1 MLLQSPAWASC
12 GPGLSVQPAPKHAT
26 SSEERNGG
34 YVLGIMIHLQNY
46 ARKLRGHI
54 VAVILI
60 AMIPPLSARSDDIP
74 TLDVRPVC
82 RGIASLSADPLA
94 AGLKATFEECVK
106 SEQGVR
112 EQIKQAWP
120 TFSEADKKHCIALA
134 KTGGEASNTE
144 LLTCLEMSR
153 DVRALRCAATTTPSG
168 ADVSKK
174 NAPPSL
180 PTTRPAPGDKTSQP
194 TATKEPSVSETG
206 APKKELEGA
215 KSDDFTAKASEAL
228 AQRKLADA
236 EAALQRVK
244 EEAGRATAEAERAK
258 ASLQRVK
265 DEAARA
271 TADAERA
278 KADAKAARESEE
290 TARRKLADADAAR
303 VAAEGREQACQSAA
317 KKESG
322 FRARFRSWFKP
333 KPPDTKNP

>member
-1 MLLQSPAWASC
+1 MLRQSPAWASC
-12 GPGLSVQPAPKHAT
+12 GPGLSAQPAPKHAT

-34 YVLGIMIHLQNY
+34 YLLGIMIHLQNY

-54 VAVILI
+54 VAVILVT
-60 AMIPPLSARSDDIP
+60 MIPPLSARSDDIP

-153 DVRALRCAATTTPSG
+153 DVRALRSAATTTPSG
-168 ADVSKK
+168 ADVTKK
-174 NAPPSL
+174 NTSPSL
-180 PTTRPAPGDKTSQP
+180 TTRPAPSDKTSQP

-215 KSDDFTAKASEAL
+215 KSDGFTEKASEAL

-258 ASLQRVK
+258 AALQRVK

-271 TADAERA
+271 TAEAERA

-290 TARRKLADADAAR
+290 TAKRKLADADAAR

-317 KKESG
+317 KKELG
-322 FRARFRSWFKP
+322 FGARFRSWFKP
-333 KPPDTKNP
+333 KQPDTKNP

>member
-1 MLLQSPAWASC
+1 MTFRLSTC
-12 GPGLSVQPAPKHAT
+12 GRSAA
-26 SSEERNGG
+26 E
-34 YVLGIMIHLQNY
+34 
-46 ARKLRGHI
+46 LR
-54 VAVILI
+54 VNQL
-60 AMIPPLSARSDDIP
+60 
-74 TLDVRPVC
+74 
-82 RGIASLSADPLA
+82 DPLA
-94 AGLKATFEECVK
+94 AGLKASFEECVK

-120 TFSEADKKHCIALA
+120 TFSEADKKHCVALA

-153 DVRALRCAATTTPSG
+153 DVRALRSAATTTRSG
-168 ADVSKK
+168 ADVTKK
-174 NAPPSL
+174 NTSPSL
-180 PTTRPAPGDKTSQP
+180 TTRPAPSDKTSQP

-215 KSDDFTAKASEAL
+215 KSDVFTAKASEAL

-271 TADAERA
+271 TAEAERA

-290 TARRKLADADAAR
+290 TAKRKLADADAAR

-317 KKESG
+317 KKETG
-322 FRARFRSWFKP
+322 FGARFRSWFKP